1 MALKPTLGLRSFL
14 IDWRQALPLHET
26 IGSGSSTGTGIAA
39 ELRGDPSGKIKSPSK
54 KEAGLDVSH
63 HALVPA
69 RGGERIFFLTSSF
82 IGCVKWIVDRIAM
95 RETGPN
101 LFQMMRNADRS
112 LAEMALERLCGDWQ
126 KARVVVLAGT
136 GVPENQGID

>member
-1 MALKPTLGLRSFL
+1 MMKRQCFPT
-14 IDWRQALPLHET
+14 DTDTE
-26 IGSGSSTGTGIAA
+26 
-39 ELRGDPSGKIKSPSK
+39 
-54 KEAGLDVSH
+54 
-63 HALVPA
+63 VPA
-69 RGGERIFFLTSSF
+69 LTSSQMRE
-82 IGCVKWIVDRIAM
+82 VDRIAM

-101 LFQMMRNADRS
+101 LFQIMENADRS